1 MIAIHS
7 YKNYLEILKEKR
19 KPRRL
24 KKTFIIS
31 LLFVL
36 ISLGISSSLLFVV
49 YQKEMPKIIKNQY
62 LDLTATGFT
71 KVSASL
77 DENLASFQVAGAKVK
92 FIDSYKESS
101 KSAQGYFVTI
111 SDLEKNLSTIHSSQA
126 LILTESNDLKNI
138 KTPQA
143 FEGLNKDLLGYY
155 QSASQNLDGVEKDY
169 SFTRDIML
177 ILGSDFY
184 TPQLTKDELWKEK
197 NNDDVKKYYEK
208 TKNEAEETINKLE
221 TITPPQNFKEY
232 QQTQL
237 KYLALVKNV
246 SDNILKILEGR
257 DETNPD
263 NATQLE
269 KAYQLLIGAKRE
281 NEEIS
286 KNLLGQRLKLFSLKD
301 NLEKF
306 AATKILENSIKQKF
320 DEAQNI
326 TPEQK
331 LSLTGFIDFATQKI
345 TGFLEG
351 TI

>member
-24 KKTFIIS
+24 KKTFVLS

-49 YQKEMPKIIKNQY
+49 YQKEMPKSIKNQY
-62 LDLTATGFT
+62 LDSTTTSFAKITA
-71 KVSASL
+71 SI

-92 FIDSYKESS
+92 FIDSFKESS

-111 SDLEKNLSTIHSSQA
+111 SDLEKNLSTIHSSQT
-126 LILTESNDLKNI
+126 LILTESNDLRNF
-138 KTPQA
+138 KTPRA
-143 FEGLNKDLLGYY
+143 FEELTKELLAYY
-155 QSASQNLDGVEKDY
+155 QSASQNLDEVEKDY
-169 SFTRDIML
+169 RFTRDIML

-208 TKNEAEETINKLE
+208 TKNEAEETISKLE
-221 TITPPQNFKEY
+221 AITPPQNFKNY
-232 QQTQL
+232 QQIQL

-246 SDNILKILEGR
+246 SENILKTLEGQ
-257 DETNPD
+257 DETNPQ

-269 KAYQLLIGAKRE
+269 KAYQVLIGAKRE

-286 KNLLGQRLKLFSLKD
+286 KNLLEQRLKLFGLKD

-306 AATKILENSIKQKF
+306 AATKILEISIKQKF

-326 TPEQK
+326 TPEQT
-331 LSLTGFIDFATQKI
+331 LSLRGFIDFATKKI
-345 TGFLEG
+345 TGYFQG
-351 TI
+351 AI